1 MTLKIW
7 NDVSTSLD
15 LNGPILSIVT
25 DTFAHSVGDT
35 GTARTS
41 VCASEPVPGS
51 GTRTIAFT
59 GVATATFPAG
69 SPSDNDGTLTHQ
81 WYKITTAGTE
91 VKLGPSTTYN
101 GETSSTLNLTHLVSP
116 DQNGE
121 QYFVEF
127 GYDPSGYGAVGAAK
141 SVPVC
146 IFVKPRMG
154 CFLLPKLDDNLAP
167 FIGVFIKVFFILC
180 PRSSK

>member
-59 GVATATFPAG
+59 GVGTATSFSG
-69 SPSDNDGTLTHQ
+69 NISGDITGNVTGNVTGGTIVGTSASISG
-81 WYKITTAGTE
+81 ITT
-91 VKLGPSTTYN
+91 
-101 GETSSTLNLTHLVSP
+101 TSDLK
-116 DQNGE
+116 Q
-121 QYFVEF
+121 
-127 GYDPSGYGAVGAAK
+127 
-141 SVPVC
+141 
-146 IFVKPRMG
+146 
-154 CFLLPKLDDNLAP
+154 
-167 FIGVFIKVFFILC
+167 
-180 PRSSK
+180 